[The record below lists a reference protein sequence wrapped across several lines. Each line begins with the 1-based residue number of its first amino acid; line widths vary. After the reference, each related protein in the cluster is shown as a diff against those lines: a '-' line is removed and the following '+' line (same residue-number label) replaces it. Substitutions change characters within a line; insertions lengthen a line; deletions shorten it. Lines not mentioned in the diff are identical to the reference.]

1 MAIKK
6 VVEISAKVGQAKKE
20 IGELFDDLLAVEK
33 QSKEVNTELEKAGD
47 KGAKSMEGVSKA
59 TNKTSTAFKGLKTA
73 LIASGI
79 GALVAVFGALISVLQ
94 SNQKVIDT
102 TKAVWNGFTM
112 AVNDGLKWIQK
123 GIPQLKGFFN
133 ELGENPKKKLKE
145 LGTSFKDYLVRYLE
159 KSLQATVLLGEAFKE
174 FFNGN
179 FGASWDKLSKSASTY
194 FDAVTGVDDAYDKL
208 TDKVEEYYD
217 AGMKVVQ
224 LQNNAKLSK
233 ASLQGLVEMYDRLA
247 EQQRQIR
254 DDENKTIEER
264 IQANNKL
271 GEILKQQEKAQ
282 LSLAN
287 AIVASAQAEL
297 SLNNNI
303 DNQVALIEA
312 RNEAEAV
319 RAQVAG
325 FMSEQLVNQVAL
337 EKELLEYN
345 QLAIEGTN
353 ERRIIVD
360 QLANTFE
367 KDSIK
372 RLENEKNTLVLEG
385 ELEEERLQQKVNAL
399 KKGTLA
405 YQEAEQERLTFIEEQ
420 NLKIQEKEN
429 EIELSKEE
437 REREILQRT
446 IDNELI
452 SFEERYNA
460 LDAYN
465 QNILNSTQLSEYE
478 QTRLVDE
485 NTKKRIALTKAEKQ
499 AKLAMFDA
507 ISNAG
512 NAMAQAVG
520 EQTALGKSLAVASA
534 LISTYTGIANEIGT
548 KTVTPYEIALKI
560 ANIATVAAVGFK
572 SVKDILSVKVPNDK
586 GGGGGGAPQAQPPA
600 FNLVGQSGTN
610 QLAQTI
616 SQQEQ
621 EPIKAY
627 VVSKEMTTQQS
638 LNRNIKDTA
647 SF

>member
-20 IGELFDDLLAVEK
+20 IGELFDDLLSVEK

-145 LGTSFKDYLVRYLE
+145 LGTSFRDYLVRYLE

-179 FGASWDKLSKSASTY
+179 FGASWDKLSESASTY
-194 FDAVTGVDDAYDKL
+194 FDAVAGVDDAYGKL

-217 AGMKVVQ
+217 AGMKLVQ
-224 LQNNAKLSK
+224 LQNNAIISEKL
-233 ASLQGLVEMYDRLA
+233 LQKELTKSRILA
-247 EQQRQIR
+247 EEQRWIR
-254 DDENKTIEER
+254 DNENKSIEER
-264 IQANNKL
+264 IKASKRL
-271 GEILKQQEKAQ
+271 EGILIQQEKIQ
-282 LSLAN
+282 TRLAD
-287 AIVASAQAEL
+287 AVIASAQAEYN
-297 SLNNNI
+297 LNKTIENKGAI
-303 DNQVALIEA
+303 IEA
-312 RNEAEAV
+312 ETQKLAEQEDA
-319 RAQVAG
+319 RSQL
-325 FMSEQLVNQVAL
+325 SEQMTSQVAL

-345 QLAIEGTN
+345 QLGISGNN
-353 ERRIIVD
+353 ERILSID
-360 QLANTFE
+360 QLANTYE

-372 RLENEKNTLVLEG
+372 RLENEHHLLVREG
-385 ELEEERLQQKVNAL
+385 ELEKERLEQKVKSL
-399 KKGTLA
+399 KEGTLA

-465 QNILNSTQLSEYE
+465 QNVLNSTQLSEYE
-478 QTRLVDE
+478 QTKLVDE

-507 ISNAG
+507 IANAG

-638 LNRNIKDTA
+638 LDRNIKDTA